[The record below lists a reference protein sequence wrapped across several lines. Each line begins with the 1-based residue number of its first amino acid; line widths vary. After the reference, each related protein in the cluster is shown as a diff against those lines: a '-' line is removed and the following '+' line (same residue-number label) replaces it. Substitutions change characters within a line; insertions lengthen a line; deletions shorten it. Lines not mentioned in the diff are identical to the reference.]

1 MGDLNTLM
9 YHLTR
14 RMRAAGMEGFIPAIG
29 EGYGMENALML
40 VMCQDPDN
48 PGVKR
53 SGELSFT
60 NDEPSAN
67 MLRESFKYLDLDWGI
82 TVPWNAI
89 PWTQMG
95 EKDHDLDLVREW
107 GIIPALLK
115 PMKSL
120 KVVVLLGKG
129 YAWTLEK
136 EIHSLCPDVEILT
149 APTRV
154 TRVSFPSGV
163 SPARSLSTGCVTSLR
178 WPRSTRRRISG
189 VGSSRAEFGPAPTR
203 RQDVFL

>member
-1 MGDLNTLM
+1 MTIPPPICSG
-9 YHLTR
+9 
-14 RMRAAGMEGFIPAIG
+14 RASSTSTST
-29 EGYGMENALML
+29 
-40 VMCQDPDN
+40 
-48 PGVKR
+48 GVSR
-53 SGELSFT
+53 S
-60 NDEPSAN
+60 
-67 MLRESFKYLDLDWGI
+67 
-82 TVPWNAI
+82 PWNAI
-89 PWTQMG
+89 PWTQMD

-149 APTRV
+149 ATTRV

-163 SPARSLSTGCVTSLR
+163 SPARSLSTGCVRSLR
-178 WPRSTRRRISG
+178 RPRSTRRRISG
-189 VGSSRAEFGPAPTR
+189 VAYSGPSSQWWASPFNAAIYPTSAVRSRAMSLVTSFGSCGPIPPLPRALR
-203 RQDVFL
+203 

>member
-1 MGDLNTLM
+1 VNPEDEGSGDGGI
-9 YHLTR
+9 HLT
-14 RMRAAGMEGFIPAIG
+14 IG
-29 EGYGMENALML
+29 EGYGMENTLML
-40 VMCQDPDN
+40 VICQDPED

-60 NDEPSAN
+60 NDDPSAN

-89 PWTQMG
+89 LWTQMG
-95 EKDHDLDLVREW
+95 EKDHDLDLVKEW

-149 APTRV
+149 AP
-154 TRVSFPSGV
+154 PG
-163 SPARSLSTGCVTSLR
+163 
-178 WPRSTRRRISG
+178 
-189 VGSSRAEFGPAPTR
+189 
-203 RQDVFL
+203 

>member
-1 MGDLNTLM
+1 
-9 YHLTR
+9 
-14 RMRAAGMEGFIPAIG
+14 
-29 EGYGMENALML
+29 
-40 VMCQDPDN
+40 
-48 PGVKR
+48 
-53 SGELSFT
+53 
-60 NDEPSAN
+60 
-67 MLRESFKYLDLDWGI
+67 MLRESLKYLDLDWGI

-178 WPRSTRRRISG
+178 RPRSTRRRISG

>member
-1 MGDLNTLM
+1 VGDLNTLM
-9 YHLTR
+9 DHCTR
-14 RMRAAGMEGFIPAIG
+14 RMRAAGMEGFIPTIG
-29 EGYGMENALML
+29 EEYGMENALML
-40 VMCQDPDN
+40 VICPGPDN

-60 NDEPSAN
+60 NNAPSAN
-67 MLRESFKYLDLDWGI
+67 MLRESFKYLYLDWGI

-107 GIIPALLK
+107 EIIPALLK

-149 APTRV
+149 ATTRV

-163 SPARSLSTGCVTSLR
+163 SLPPGAYRL
-178 WPRSTRRRISG
+178 
-189 VGSSRAEFGPAPTR
+189 AA
-203 RQDVFL
+203 